1 MKKPIALIIMD
12 GYGCSD
18 LTQGNAISSAKVPN
32 LEKIVKSYP
41 NTLIKASG
49 LDVGLPEG
57 QMGNSEVGH
66 TNIGAGRIVYQDLTR
81 ITKSIKDGDFF
92 ENDILLKA
100 MNNAKDKSLHIM
112 GLLSDGGVHSHIDHL
127 KALIKMAKTN
137 NLENVYVHAFT
148 DGRDTDPQSSIKY
161 VQEIEDYMKEVG
173 VGKIATISG
182 RYYAMD
188 RDKRWER
195 IQLAYDVMINGK
207 GNTCTSAIDAVK
219 KSYDQG
225 KNDEFILPT
234 VVIEN
239 EKPLGSIKENDSIIF
254 FNFRPDRARQIT
266 RALVCDEFVGFERP
280 CMKTFFA
287 CMTEYDI
294 TIPNVE
300 IAFCPQ
306 SLKNTLGEY
315 LSNNNKTQLRVAET
329 EKYAHVTFFFNGGL
343 EEPHNGEDRMLIPS
357 PKVETYD
364 LQPEMSAYEL
374 TDKLLE
380 KIDEDKYDF
389 IVVNYANPDMV
400 GHTGVFDAAV
410 KAVETVDACVEKV
423 VEKILSKGG
432 RAILTADH
440 GNAEEMEDIETHRV
454 ITAHSINPVPF
465 IVVGDDIKNIK
476 LKDDGR
482 LCDMAPTI
490 LDLMGLEKPEEM
502 SGHSLIV
509 R

>member
-1 MKKPIALIIMD
+1 LKKPIALIIMD
-12 GYGCSD
+12 GYGCTD
-18 LTQGNAISSAKVPN
+18 VTKGNAVSSAKVPN

-41 NTLIKASG
+41 NTLVKASG
-49 LDVGLPEG
+49 FDVGLPEG

-92 ENDILLKA
+92 KNEILVKA
-100 MNNAKDKSLHIM
+100 MDNAKNKSLHIM

-127 KALIKMAKTN
+127 KALIKMAKDN
-137 NLENVYVHAFT
+137 NLANVYVHAFT
-148 DGRDTDPQSSIKY
+148 DGRDTDPQSAINY
-161 VQEIEDYMKEVG
+161 VQEIEEYMNEVG

-182 RYYAMD
+182 RYYSMD

-195 IQLAYDVMINGK
+195 VQLAYDAMINGK
-207 GNTCTSAIDAVK
+207 GNTSISAIEAVK
-219 KSYDQG
+219 KSYDEG

-234 VVIEN
+234 VIVDN
-239 EKPLGSIKENDSIIF
+239 EKPIGTIKEDDSIIF

-266 RALVCDEFVGFERP
+266 RALVCAEFVGFERP
-280 CMKTFFA
+280 CMKTLFI

-300 IAFCPQ
+300 IAYCPQ

-315 LSNNNKTQLRVAET
+315 LAKNNKTQLRVAET

-343 EEPHNGEDRMLIPS
+343 EEPNNGEDRMLIPS

-400 GHTGVFDAAV
+400 GHTGVINAAI
-410 KAVETVDACVEKV
+410 KAVETVDTCVGKV

-432 RAILTADH
+432 NAIITSDH
-440 GNAEEMEDIETHRV
+440 GNAEEMLDIETNRV

-465 IVVGDDIKNIK
+465 IVVGEDIKNIK
-476 LKDDGR
+476 LKNDGR

>member
-1 MKKPIALIIMD
+1 LKKPIALIIMD
-12 GYGCSD
+12 GYGCSN

-32 LEKIVKSYP
+32 LEKITKSYP

-49 LDVGLPEG
+49 LDVGLPDG

-81 ITKSIKDGDFF
+81 ITKSIKDGDFY
-92 ENDILLKA
+92 ENDVLLKA
-100 MNNAKDKSLHIM
+100 INNAKDKSLHIM

-127 KALIKMAKTN
+127 KALIKMAKKN

-161 VQEIEDYMKEVG
+161 VQEIEEHMKEVG

-207 GNTCTSAIDAVK
+207 GNTCISAVDAVK
-219 KSYDQG
+219 KSYDEG

-239 EKPLGSIKENDSIIF
+239 GKPLGSIKENDSIIF

-410 KAVETVDACVEKV
+410 KAVETVDTCVEKV
-423 VEKILSKGG
+423 VGKILSKGG
-432 RAILTADH
+432 KAILTADH
-440 GNAEEMEDIETHRV
+440 GNAEEMEDIKTNRV

-465 IVVGDDIKNIK
+465 IVVGDDIKDIK